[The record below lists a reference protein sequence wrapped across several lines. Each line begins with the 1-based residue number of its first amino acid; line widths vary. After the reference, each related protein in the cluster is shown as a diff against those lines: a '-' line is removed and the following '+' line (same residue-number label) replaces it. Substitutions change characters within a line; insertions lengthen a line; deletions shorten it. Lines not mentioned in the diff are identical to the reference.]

1 MRVLVDSNVL
11 YWYLG
16 DRAKLTPRVLKL
28 LDDGSND
35 LYVSS
40 VSLWEL
46 SIKVAKGKLT
56 VPGNSIRSFYEQVD
70 RIGITILTV
79 TKGHILRTASLPH
92 HHRDPFDRMIVAQA
106 LEESLTILTAD
117 SDIPKYAAPVI
128 WK

>member
-16 DRAKLTPRVLKL
+16 DRAKLTPRVLTL

-56 VPGNSIRSFYEQVD
+56 VPGNSIRSFYEQLD

-79 TKGHILRTASLPH
+79 TKGHILRTESLPH

-106 LEESLTILTAD
+106 LEENLTILTAD
-117 SDIPKYAAPVI
+117 SDIPKYSAPVI

>member
-79 TKGHILRTASLPH
+79 TKGHILRTESLPH

>member
-1 MRVLVDSNVL
+1 MRVLLDSNVL
-11 YWYLG
+11 YWYLS
-16 DRAKLTPRVLKL
+16 DRPKLTPRVLTL

-40 VSLWEL
+40 ASLWEL

-70 RIGITILTV
+70 RVGITILTV
-79 TKGHILRTASLPH
+79 ARSHILRVETLPH
-92 HHRDPFDRMIVAQA
+92 YHRDPFDRMIVAQA
-106 LEESLTILTAD
+106 LEEDLTILTAD
-117 SDIPKYAAPVI
+117 SDIPKYAARVI

>member
-1 MRVLVDSNVL
+1 VRVLLDSNVL

-16 DRAKLTPRVLKL
+16 HRAKLTPRVLTL

-56 VPGNSIRSFYEQVD
+56 VPGNSIRSFYEQLD

-79 TKGHILRTASLPH
+79 TKGHILRTESLPH

-106 LEESLTILTAD
+106 LEENLTILTAD

>member
-1 MRVLVDSNVL
+1 VRVLVDSNVL

-79 TKGHILRTASLPH
+79 TKGHILRTESLPH

-106 LEESLTILTAD
+106 LEENLTILTAD